1 MSDDDIIRLID
12 DEPPAPAR
20 ADARAWKVAVIDD
33 DPAVH
38 DGTRFALYDYSL
50 NGDGIELVFAHSA
63 AEGRKLLLANP
74 DIAVILLDVVM
85 ESDRAGL
92 ELVNYIRREL
102 RNEAVRIILRTG
114 EPGQAPERQVIVD
127 YDIND
132 YKAKTELTADKLF
145 TSLTAALRSHM
156 QLRAMIETRRGLEII
171 IEATPTL
178 FDFRSM
184 QRLAEG
190 VLTQVASLL
199 AVDCAGILILRDL
212 GAGGRRLAVLA
223 GSGVYRGCVGA
234 ESLQGL
240 DRDLLDLVDQ
250 AFSTRRAEFRDR
262 RTVLYISTHSGAEI
276 VVFLEAGKRLTETD
290 RALIEVF
297 SGRLS
302 IAFDNVVLYSQL
314 ENANVDLERRVEER
328 TAELL
333 AANRRLEAQWRR
345 VRQVNDFQSE
355 VLGKV
360 AHDLKNPLNVIL
372 GRSEILE
379 ELFSNTSEG
388 GQAAQPQLRHIRSS
402 ALRLTSMIDEL
413 IADAMNDA
421 LDISVRNE
429 IVDLAA
435 IVRDVAEA
443 NRPLAERKSQTVE
456 LALSGVLATECDPER
471 IREAIDNLVSNAV
484 KYSRIGGA
492 IRVEAYPADEGNV
505 VQVVDSGPGFMPE
518 DMSRLF
524 GRFQRLSAKPTGGET
539 STGLGLSIVKKIVDL
554 HDGSIAVTQGETG
567 GASISIRLKAAHYGT
582 RA

>member
-1 MSDDDIIRLID
+1 MNDDDIIRLVD
-12 DEPPAPAR
+12 DEVPPPQR
-20 ADARAWKVAVIDD
+20 SDAKAWKVAVIDD
-33 DPAVH
+33 DLAVH

-50 NGDGIELVFAHSA
+50 NGDGIELVSAYSA
-63 AEGRKLLLANP
+63 AEGRDLLIANP

-85 ESDRAGL
+85 ETDRAGL
-92 ELVNYIRREL
+92 EFVNYIRRDL
-102 RNEAVRIILRTG
+102 KNEAVRIILRTG
-114 EPGQAPERQVIVD
+114 EPGQAPERKVIVD

-145 TSLTAALRSHM
+145 TSLTAALRSYM
-156 QLRAMIETRRGLEII
+156 QLRTMIETRRGLEII

-184 QRLAEG
+184 QRLADG

-212 GAGGRRLAVLA
+212 GNGGRRLAVLA
-223 GSGVYRGCVGA
+223 GSGCYSDCVGA
-234 ESLQGL
+234 DKLDVLDPESLA
-240 DRDLLDLVDQ
+240 LVDR
-250 AFSTRRAEFRDR
+250 AFTTRRTEFKDR
-262 RTVLYISTHSGAEI
+262 RTVLYMSTHSGAE
-276 VVFLEAGKRLTETD
+276 VVAFLEAGKRLTDTD
-290 RALIEVF
+290 RALVEVF
-297 SGRLS
+297 ASRLS

-314 ENANVDLERRVEER
+314 EQANVGLERRVEER

-345 VRQVNDFQSE
+345 VRQVNDFQTE

-379 ELFSNTSEG
+379 ELFSRNADG
-388 GQAAQPQLRHIRSS
+388 AQAARPQLQHIRSS
-402 ALRLTSMIDEL
+402 ALRLTAMIDEL
-413 IADAMNDA
+413 ISDAMNDA

-429 IVDLAA
+429 IVDLSS
-435 IVRDVAEA
+435 IVRDVVEA
-443 NRPLAERKSQTVE
+443 NRPLAERKNQKIDFAASGS
-456 LALSGVLATECDPER
+456 LSTLCDPER

-484 KYSRIGGA
+484 KYSKIGGS
-492 IRVEAYPADEGNV
+492 IRVEVFAAEDGNV
-505 VQVVDSGPGFMPE
+505 AKVTDAGPGFMPE

-524 GRFQRLSAKPTGGET
+524 ARFQRLSAKPTGGET

-567 GASISIRLKAAHYGT
+567 GASISIRLKAAQDGK

>member
-1 MSDDDIIRLID
+1 MSDDDIIRLVDD
-12 DEPPAPAR
+12 DEAPPSRLEAK
-20 ADARAWKVAVIDD
+20 AWKVAVIDD
-33 DPAVH
+33 DPAIH
-38 DGTRFALYDYSL
+38 EGTRFALYDYSL
-50 NGDGIELVFAHSA
+50 NGDGIELVSAHSA
-63 AEGRKLLLANP
+63 AEGRELLAANP

-85 ESDRAGL
+85 ESDQAGL

-156 QLRAMIETRRGLEII
+156 QLRTMIETRRGLEII

-223 GSGVYRGCVGA
+223 GSGCYRECVGA
-234 ESLQGL
+234 DTLAGL
-240 DRDLLDLVDQ
+240 DHDLLELVDK
-250 AFSTRRAEFRDR
+250 AFSTRRTEFRDR

-276 VVFLEAGKRLTETD
+276 VVFLDAGKRLTDTD
-290 RALIEVF
+290 HALIEVF
-297 SGRLS
+297 SSRLS

-314 ENANVDLERRVEER
+314 QDANVDLERRVEAR

-379 ELFSNTSEG
+379 ELFSGSKDG
-388 GQAAQPQLRHIRSS
+388 AQSAMPQLRHIRSS

-413 IADAMNDA
+413 ITDAMNDA

-429 IVDLAA
+429 IVDLASV
-435 IVRDVAEA
+435 VRDVAEA
-443 NRPLAERKSQTVE
+443 NRPLAERKSQTID
-456 LALSGVLATECDPER
+456 LAVSGVLATECDPER

-484 KYSRIGGA
+484 KYSQMGGA
-492 IRVEAYPADEGNV
+492 IRVEAYPGEDGNV
-505 VQVVDSGPGFMPE
+505 VKVTDSGPGFMPE
-518 DMSRLF
+518 DMTRLF

-567 GASISIRLKAAHYGT
+567 GASISIRLKAAQSGIK
-582 RA
+582 A

>member
-1 MSDDDIIRLID
+1 MNDDDIIRLVD
-12 DEPPAPAR
+12 DEAPPPQR
-20 ADARAWKVAVIDD
+20 SDAKAWKVAVIDD
-33 DPAVH
+33 DLAVH

-50 NGDGIELVFAHSA
+50 NGDGIELVSAYSA
-63 AEGRKLLLANP
+63 AEGRDLLIANP

-85 ESDRAGL
+85 ETDRAGL
-92 ELVNYIRREL
+92 EFVNYIRRDL
-102 RNEAVRIILRTG
+102 KNEAVRIILRTG
-114 EPGQAPERQVIVD
+114 EPGQAPERKVIVD

-156 QLRAMIETRRGLEII
+156 QLRTMIETRRGLEII

-223 GSGVYRGCVGA
+223 GSGVYRECVGA
-234 ESLQGL
+234 ENLQGL
-240 DRDLLDLVDQ
+240 DHDLLDLVDT
-250 AFSTRRAEFRDR
+250 AFSTRRTEFRER

-276 VVFLEAGKRLTETD
+276 VVFLDAGKQLSDTD

-297 SGRLS
+297 SSRLS

-345 VRQVNDFQSE
+345 MRQVNDFQSE

-379 ELFSNTSEG
+379 ELFSKNSESA
-388 GQAAQPQLRHIRSS
+388 QAAQPQLRHIRSS

-421 LDISVRNE
+421 LDISVRSE
-429 IVDLAA
+429 VVDLAA

-443 NRPLAERKSQTVE
+443 NRPLAERKDQTIE

-471 IREAIDNLVSNAV
+471 IREAIDNIVSNAV
-484 KYSRIGGA
+484 KYSKIGGA
-492 IRVEAYPADEGNV
+492 IRIEAHPSDEGNV
-505 VQVVDSGPGFMPE
+505 VKIVDSGPGFMPE

-539 STGLGLSIVKKIVDL
+539 STGLGLSIVKKI
-554 HDGSIAVTQGETG
+554 SA
-567 GASISIRLKAAHYGT
+567 
-582 RA
+582 

>member
-12 DEPPAPAR
+12 DDPPTPVR
-20 ADARAWKVAVIDD
+20 ATAKAWKVAIIDD

-50 NGDGIELVFAHSA
+50 NGDGIELVSAYSA
-63 AEGRKLLLANP
+63 AEGRKLLLANS
-74 DIAVILLDVVM
+74 DIAVVLLDVVM

-92 ELVNYIRREL
+92 ELVDYIRREL

-156 QLRAMIETRRGLEII
+156 QLRTMIETRRGLEII

-212 GAGGRRLAVLA
+212 GADGRRLAVLA
-223 GSGVYRGCVGA
+223 GSGVYRECVGA
-234 ESLQGL
+234 ENLQGL
-240 DRDLLDLVDQ
+240 DHDLLELVDK
-250 AFSTRRAEFRDR
+250 AFSTRRTEFRDR

-276 VVFLEAGKRLTETD
+276 VVFLDAGKQLSDTD

-297 SGRLS
+297 SSRLS

-314 ENANVDLERRVEER
+314 ENANVDLERRVEAR

-379 ELFSNTSEG
+379 ELFSKNSESA
-388 GQAAQPQLRHIRSS
+388 QAAQPQLRHIRSS

-421 LDISVRNE
+421 LDISVRSE
-429 IVDLAA
+429 VVDLAA

-443 NRPLAERKSQTVE
+443 NRPLAERKDQTIQI
-456 LALSGVLATECDPER
+456 ALSGVLATECDPER
-471 IREAIDNLVSNAV
+471 IREAIDNIVSNAV
-484 KYSRIGGA
+484 KYSRIGGP
-492 IRVEAYPADEGNV
+492 IRIEAYPSDDGNV
-505 VQVVDSGPGFMPE
+505 VKVVDSGPGFMPE

-554 HDGSIAVTQGETG
+554 HDGSIAVTQGETD
-567 GASISIRLKAAHYGT
+567 GASISIRLKAARHGNK
-582 RA
+582 A

>member
-1 MSDDDIIRLID
+1 MNDDDIIRLVED
-12 DEPPAPAR
+12 DAPPPQRSEAK
-20 ADARAWKVAVIDD
+20 AWKVAIIDD
-33 DPAVH
+33 DRAVH
-38 DGTRFALYDYSL
+38 DGTRFALYDYAL
-50 NGDGIELVFAHSA
+50 NGDGIELVSAYSA
-63 AEGRKLLLANP
+63 AEGRELLRAHP

-92 ELVNYIRREL
+92 ELVNHIRREL

-171 IEATPTL
+171 IDATPTL

-212 GAGGRRLAVLA
+212 GAGGRRFAVLA
-223 GSGVYRGCVGA
+223 GSGCYRECVGA
-234 ESLQGL
+234 DTLEGL
-240 DRDLLDLVDQ
+240 DGDLLELVDA
-250 AFSTRRAEFRDR
+250 AFSTRRTAFKDQ

-276 VVFLEAGKRLTETD
+276 VVFLEAGKRLTDTD

-297 SGRLS
+297 SSRLS

-314 ENANVDLERRVEER
+314 QGANADLEQRVQER

-379 ELFSNTSEG
+379 ELFSGNSEG
-388 GQAAQPQLRHIRSS
+388 AQAAAPQLRHIRSS

-413 IADAMNDA
+413 ITDAMNDA
-421 LDISVRNE
+421 LDISVRSE
-429 IVDLAA
+429 VVDLAA
-435 IVRDVAEA
+435 VVRDVAEA
-443 NRPLAERKSQTVE
+443 NRPLAERKDQTIEFVVSG
-456 LALSGVLATECDPER
+456 ALPTLCDPER

-492 IRVEAYPADEGNV
+492 IRVDAFRAEDGNV
-505 VQVVDSGPGFMPE
+505 VKVTDSGPGFMPE
-518 DMSRLF
+518 DMARLF

-567 GASISIRLKAAHYGT
+567 GASISISLTAARNGTKA
-582 RA
+582 

>member
-1 MSDDDIIRLID
+1 MNDDDIIRLVED
-12 DEPPAPAR
+12 DAPPPQRSEAK
-20 ADARAWKVAVIDD
+20 AWKVAIIDD
-33 DPAVH
+33 DRAVH
-38 DGTRFALYDYSL
+38 DGTRFALYDYAL
-50 NGDGIELVFAHSA
+50 NGDGIELVSAYSA
-63 AEGRKLLLANP
+63 AEGRELLRAHP

-92 ELVNYIRREL
+92 ELVNHIRREL

-171 IEATPTL
+171 IDATPTL

-212 GAGGRRLAVLA
+212 GAGGRRFAVLA
-223 GSGVYRGCVGA
+223 GSGCYRECVGA
-234 ESLQGL
+234 DTLEGL
-240 DRDLLDLVDQ
+240 DGDLLELVDA
-250 AFSTRRAEFRDR
+250 AFSTRRAAFRDQ

-276 VVFLEAGKRLTETD
+276 VVFLEAGKRLTDTD

-297 SGRLS
+297 SSRLS

-314 ENANVDLERRVEER
+314 QGANADLEQRVEQR

-379 ELFSNTSEG
+379 ELFSGNSDG
-388 GQAAQPQLRHIRSS
+388 AQAAAPQLRHIRSS

-413 IADAMNDA
+413 ITDAMNDA

-429 IVDLAA
+429 TVDLAA
-435 IVRDVAEA
+435 VVRDVAEA
-443 NRPLAERKSQTVE
+443 NRPLAERKSQTID
-456 LALSGVLATECDPER
+456 LAIFGELATECDPER

-484 KYSRIGGA
+484 KYSQIGGT
-492 IRVEAYPADEGNV
+492 IRVEAFPDGDGNIV
-505 VQVVDSGPGFMPE
+505 KVTDSGPGFMPE

-567 GASISIRLKAAHYGT
+567 GASISISLTAARNGTKA
-582 RA
+582 